1 MPSFFVIITK
11 ESGIYSVLFDEDVAH
26 MPDTRCRKRAAH
38 THLAWLEKTM
48 QVPPSVEQREGTCI
62 LLAERITPMGLSK
75 TIWTNPTEFLR
86 NQQPENPVLFFAP
99 QVVQATARRF
109 IDGFPGLVTYAVKS
123 NPGEEVVE
131 NLVAAGVRG
140 FDCASAFE
148 IDLIRRLAPE
158 AAIHYHNPVRS
169 RTEIAYAVQRNVKS
183 WSVDSA
189 SELAKLIE
197 MVPAAGCEISVRF
210 KLPVSGAAYNF
221 GAKFGATAEVAVDL
235 LKTVAQAGFIP
246 SITFHPGTQCT
257 DPEAWASYIREAAVI
272 ARKAG
277 VKIARLNVGG
287 GFPNHRSH
295 GMAPDL
301 EAIFATI
308 NRVTATSFG
317 ADRPALVCEP
327 GRGLCGDAFA
337 VAARVKGYRDG
348 AHVFL
353 NDGIYGSLF
362 EFRQIGIIDRS
373 EVLDSEGHKR
383 TGAVHGKIVF
393 GPTCDSVDRLPGDVP
408 LPDDIA
414 EGDFVVFQGMGAY
427 STVTNSRFN
436 GFGDLGRCTVLSL
449 KL

>member
-1 MPSFFVIITK
+1 
-11 ESGIYSVLFDEDVAH
+11 
-26 MPDTRCRKRAAH
+26 
-38 THLAWLEKTM
+38 
-48 QVPPSVEQREGTCI
+48 
-62 LLAERITPMGLSK
+62 MGLSK
-75 TIWTNPTEFLR
+75 SIWTNPTEFLR

-99 QVVQATARRF
+99 QAVQAMAHRF
-109 IDGFPGLVTYAVKS
+109 VDGFPGLVTYAVKS

-131 NLVAAGVRG
+131 NLVAAGIRG

-148 IDLIRRLAPE
+148 IDLIRRLAPD
-158 AAIHYHNPVRS
+158 AAVHYHNPVRS
-169 RTEIAYAVQRNVKS
+169 RAEITHAVARNVKS

-210 KLPVSGAAYNF
+210 KLPVAGAAYNF
-221 GAKFGATAEVAVDL
+221 GAKFGATEDVAVDL
-235 LKTVAQAGFIP
+235 LKVVAAAGFIP
-246 SITFHPGTQCT
+246 SITFHAGTQCT
-257 DPEAWASYIREAAVI
+257 DPNAWGSYIREAAVI

-287 GFPNHRSH
+287 GFPSHRAV
-295 GMAPDL
+295 GVLPDL

-308 NRVTATSFG
+308 NRVTSESFG

-362 EFRQIGIIDRS
+362 EFSQIGIIDRIQ
-373 EVLDSEGHKR
+373 VIDSAGHPR

-414 EGDFVVFQGMGAY
+414 EGDFVIFQGMGAY